1 MKRDE
6 LKKLLMPIVKECI
19 MESITEEGILSG
31 IIAEVVKG
39 VSTKPLMVESS
50 APKSFGSSEKERE
63 RRAKKGAQALQERKH
78 KLMDAM
84 GKDSYNGINV
94 FEGTD
99 PLSRAGD
106 PSTTTQMPSVLG
118 DNPRDPG
125 VDISSL
131 LPGMSQKWK
140 QI

>member
-19 MESITEEGILSG
+19 RESITEEGILSG

-39 VSTKPLMVESS
+39 VSAKPLIVESS
-50 APKSFGSSEKERE
+50 APKSFGSSEKERD
-63 RRAKKGAQALQERKH
+63 RRAKKGAQVLRERKH
-78 KLMDAM
+78 KLMDAL
-84 GKDSYNGINV
+84 GRDSYNGIDV

-106 PSTTTQMPSVLG
+106 PSGAPHMPNVLG
-118 DNPRDPG
+118 ENPHDAG

-131 LPGMSQKWK
+131 LPSQSQKWK

>member
-19 MESITEEGILSG
+19 KESITEEGILSG
-31 IIAEVVKG
+31 IISEVVKG
-39 VSTKPLMVESS
+39 IGSPSQIVES
-50 APKSFGSSEKERE
+50 APPKKFMNSEKDRQ
-63 RRAKKGAQALQERKH
+63 RRSTEGKKALLERKH
-78 KLMDAM
+78 KLMDAI
-84 GKDSYNGINV
+84 GKDSYNGIDI

-99 PLSRAGD
+99 PLRRGGD
-106 PSTTTQMPSVLG
+106 PSSSNSIPSVLG
-118 DNPRDPG
+118 EDSSDPG

-131 LPGMSQKWK
+131 LPGMNQKWK